1 MICNHC
7 NTENEAHASYCIKCG
22 YNLQSLESG
31 TMEKSKFSDIIVIMI
46 VFFMMF
52 SKFVWT
58 VFSLIHTLDWHSI
71 RYFSNFLN
79 LIWGAVPLLLA
90 FTVKNKVWKII
101 LIVIGGIYALMS
113 VIEIVRELMMQP
125 AVNFNF

>member
-1 MICNHC
+1 MICNNC

-22 YNLQSLESG
+22 FNLQSSEPRASE
-31 TMEKSKFSDIIVIMI
+31 MFKFSDIIVIMV

-52 SKFVWT
+52 SKFVW
-58 VFSLIHTLDWHSI
+58 LIISFFHYLDWHTM

-79 LIWGAVPLLLA
+79 LFWGAVPLLLA

-101 LIVIGGIYALMS
+101 LIVIGGIYGLTS
-113 VIEIVRELMMQP
+113 VIEIIRELMMP
-125 AVNFNF
+125 MVRFNF

>member
-79 LIWGAVPLLLA
+79 LIWAAVPLLLA

>member
-22 YNLQSLESG
+22 YSLQSMESG
-31 TMEKSKFSDIIVIMI
+31 SSEKSMFSDIIVIMV
-46 VFFMMF
+46 VFFMIF
-52 SKFVWT
+52 SKLVWT
-58 VFSLIHTLDWHSI
+58 VFSLLHTMDWHSI

-79 LIWGAVPLLLA
+79 LVWAAVPLLLA

-101 LIVIGGIYALMS
+101 LIVLGGLYSLMS
-113 VIEIVRELMMQP
+113 VIEIIKQLMLPM
-125 AVNFNF
+125 ADFNF

>member
-22 YNLQSLESG
+22 YSLQSPQSG
-31 TMEKSKFSDIIVIMI
+31 TIEKSKFSDIIVIMI

-58 VFSLIHTLDWHSI
+58 VFSFLHTMDWHSI

-79 LIWGAVPLLLA
+79 LLWGAVPLLLA

-101 LIVIGGIYALMS
+101 LIVMGGIYALMS
-113 VIEIVRELMMQP
+113 VIEIIRELIQQP
-125 AVNFNF
+125 YANFNF